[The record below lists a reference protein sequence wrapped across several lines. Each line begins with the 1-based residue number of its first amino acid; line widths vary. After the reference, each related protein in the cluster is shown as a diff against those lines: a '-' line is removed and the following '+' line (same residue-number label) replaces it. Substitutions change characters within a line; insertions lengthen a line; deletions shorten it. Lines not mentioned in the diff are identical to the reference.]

1 MHLGNIF
8 QPKNNRVKQTDVP
21 KTNGTVSAGEKNY
34 RVMNEIR
41 NMAPGQTVQGEVV
54 GKDGNTV
61 QIALDPETVLTARL
75 ERDFNIALGQSM
87 SFEVKA
93 SSSSLLSLT
102 PLYANM
108 ANEATIQKA
117 LAAAGLSDSL
127 DNMKMV
133 AAMMKEG
140 MPIDRD
146 SIALVDF
153 PGANPLSIIQ
163 MIRLGLPITE
173 ENLEQFALY
182 KNYEHQIIQSAAQI
196 MEEIPQTFAA
206 LLAEGRD
213 AEAVSFYEQIIK
225 AFIGSE
231 AAGTEESA
239 AGNPQG
245 GTPGDIVKEGEIP
258 GETSEIPGRETVS
271 GDKGQNPAAPAGSAS
286 VGADGIMTE
295 STQGGENIEK
305 PLLAKEIWQ
314 ELGRMLRNLGVDE
327 ETAKQI
333 SNGNLS
339 PKAVLTQ
346 IGELLGGQP
355 HVIQEGFQES
365 VKEFLGS
372 RAFSNLLQS
381 EMTGQWLIRPEDV
394 AEKENVERLYERI
407 REQTAKISEAFQM
420 VGKAD
425 AAGAKSVQNLQ
436 NNVDFMN
443 QMNHLF
449 TYVQLPLKMAGNQ
462 AHGDLYV
469 YTNKKSLANKDGNV
483 SALLH
488 LDMEHLGPMDVY
500 VAMQKSQ
507 NKVSTNFTLRDEAAL
522 DLVAKHIHILNERLE
537 KRGYSMNANFQL
549 KEKNVPQTNVM
560 REILTQNKN
569 ISVLSKTS
577 FDMRA

>member
-146 SIALVDF
+146 SIAFVNRQLVDF

-182 KNYEHQIIQSAAQI
+182 KKD
-196 MEEIPQTFAA
+196 
-206 LLAEGRD
+206 R
-213 AEAVSFYEQIIK
+213 
-225 AFIGSE
+225 
-231 AAGTEESA
+231 
-239 AGNPQG
+239 
-245 GTPGDIVKEGEIP
+245 
-258 GETSEIPGRETVS
+258 
-271 GDKGQNPAAPAGSAS
+271 
-286 VGADGIMTE
+286 
-295 STQGGENIEK
+295 
-305 PLLAKEIWQ
+305 
-314 ELGRMLRNLGVDE
+314 
-327 ETAKQI
+327 
-333 SNGNLS
+333 
-339 PKAVLTQ
+339 
-346 IGELLGGQP
+346 
-355 HVIQEGFQES
+355 
-365 VKEFLGS
+365 
-372 RAFSNLLQS
+372 
-381 EMTGQWLIRPEDV
+381 
-394 AEKENVERLYERI
+394 
-407 REQTAKISEAFQM
+407 
-420 VGKAD
+420 
-425 AAGAKSVQNLQ
+425 KSV
-436 NNVDFMN
+436 V
-443 QMNHLF
+443 
-449 TYVQLPLKMAGNQ
+449 
-462 AHGDLYV
+462 
-469 YTNKKSLANKDGNV
+469 
-483 SALLH
+483 
-488 LDMEHLGPMDVY
+488 
-500 VAMQKSQ
+500 
-507 NKVSTNFTLRDEAAL
+507 
-522 DLVAKHIHILNERLE
+522 
-537 KRGYSMNANFQL
+537 
-549 KEKNVPQTNVM
+549 
-560 REILTQNKN
+560 
-569 ISVLSKTS
+569 
-577 FDMRA
+577 